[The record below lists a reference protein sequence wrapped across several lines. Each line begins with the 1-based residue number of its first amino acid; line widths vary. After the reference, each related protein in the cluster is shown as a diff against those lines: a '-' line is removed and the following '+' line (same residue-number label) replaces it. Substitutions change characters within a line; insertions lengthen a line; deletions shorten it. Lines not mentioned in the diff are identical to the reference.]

1 MPLCLSGIQGGVY
14 VVDSVLVGQYV
25 ETQSI
30 FHRLD
35 PRTKLVSI
43 MILILSFLMLE
54 TGTSYAFATLF
65 VCGILLLSKV
75 PLRFFW
81 RGLKPILFILM
92 FTFLYNLVFTQGT
105 VLWSWSFIEV
115 TVEGLHNGIRFAWR
129 IILLIL
135 LASMLT
141 LTTKPLDLAL
151 GLEKLLAPLSKL
163 GVPVEQCS
171 LMVVIAIRF
180 IPTIM
185 QELDR
190 IRLAQKARGF
200 DITELSLPKRIFA
213 YIPIVVP
220 LLFTTIQRAEQ
231 LSYAIDAR
239 AYGNGKGRTSYKQL
253 QFQPKDYWVGGI
265 TLLFGVTLLLIK
277 IKGV

>member
-1 MPLCLSGIQGGVY
+1 MSSCQSGIQGGVHM
-14 VVDSVLVGQYV
+14 VDSVLVGQYV
-25 ETQSI
+25 ETESI

-35 PRTKLVSI
+35 PRTKLISI

-54 TGTSYAFATLF
+54 TGISYVFATLF
-65 VCGILLLSKV
+65 VFGILLLSKI

-92 FTFLYNLVFTQGT
+92 FTFLYNLVFTKGT

-115 TVEGLHNGIRFAWR
+115 TVEGLHNGSRVVWR
-129 IILLIL
+129 ILLLVL

-141 LTTKPLDLAL
+141 LTTKPLDIAH

-163 GVPVEQCS
+163 GVPVEQFS

-200 DITELSLPKRIFA
+200 DITALSLPKRIFA
-213 YIPIVVP
+213 YIPIIVP

-253 QFQPKDYWVGGI
+253 QFQQKDYWVGGI
-265 TLLFGVTLLLIK
+265 TLLFGLTLFLIK